1 MANVKAR
8 LAGAALVVILCG
20 SMTAPAHASAAAN
33 DLTGGLGHCNY
44 RDAVAAIDAGRL
56 ERNLVALGDAVFR
69 AGTYAARTG
78 RARCFGMT
86 VAWAFI
92 RGRVPFSVAN
102 AAFGRAGATAARRGL
117 TAVQLMIGGDTVT
130 RTNAAYLA

>member
-1 MANVKAR
+1 MKKVRTR
-8 LAGAALVVILCG
+8 LLGAAVAMAACG
-20 SMTAPAHASAAAN
+20 AVASPAHGSASAN
-33 DLTGGLGHCNY
+33 DLAGGLGHCNG
-44 RDAVAAIDAGRL
+44 RDAVAAIDAGKF
-56 ERNLVALGDAVFR
+56 ERNVAVLGDAIFL

-92 RGRVPFSVAN
+92 RGGVPFSVAN